1 MGTISASVGLDGKNK
16 HDDAFTVQRLLNENR
31 NRIPGAREI
40 RVDGIVGPK
49 TIALIKLF
57 QQGVLKFDPDGTVDP
72 DGKTIRA
79 LTAGMYS
86 PVGGAHPDPAPSPM
100 AAPALEEP
108 ICFPL
113 YNRPALDY
121 QVPPDLQKPHHH
133 RYFGAGRKSKDGS
146 YRAHAACDL
155 IAAPETPVLAV
166 DVGKV
171 AYYESNFFDVTDA
184 LVVEHDNGLMVR
196 YGEISHAMPGLAKPG
211 TPIARGQVIAFVGK
225 NSFGSAMLHIEFYA
239 GTKVGRLSVAGNAF
253 VRRGD
258 LVNPT
263 AYLDSATVGGTQG

>member
-1 MGTISASVGLDGKNK
+1 MGKISASVGLEGENK
-16 HDDAFTVQRLLNENR
+16 HDDAFKVQRLLNENLDL
-31 NRIPGAREI
+31 IPGAREI

-49 TIALIKLF
+49 TISLIRLF
-57 QQGVLKFDPDGTVDP
+57 LHGVLKVDPDGTVDP

-79 LTAGMYS
+79 LIARAQARGN
-86 PVGGAHPDPAPSPM
+86 GAHPDPAPPPT
-100 AAPALEEP
+100 AAPALQKP

-113 YNRPALDY
+113 QNRPALEY
-121 QVPPDLQKPHHH
+121 HVPANPQKAHHH

-155 IAAPETPVLAV
+155 IATPETPVLAV

-171 AYYESNFFDVTDA
+171 AYYESNFFDITDA
-184 LVVEHDNGLMVR
+184 LVVEHDNGLVVR
-196 YGEISHAMPGLAKPG
+196 YGEISHAAPGLAKPG
-211 TPIARGQVIAFVGK
+211 TPVARGQVIAFVGK

-253 VRRGD
+253 VRRSD

-263 AYLDSATVGGTQG
+263 AYLDAATVEGSRS